1 MNHGED
7 TVHGALGRTLLSNK
21 TSPAHLQR
29 SHSQIHL
36 FSNSGFRSVLY
47 YSGKLKQ
54 HVY

>member
-7 TVHGALGRTLLSNK
+7 TVHSALGRTLLSK
-21 TSPAHLQR
+21 ISPAHLQR
-29 SHSQIHL
+29 SRSQIHQ

>member
-7 TVHGALGRTLLSNK
+7 TVHGALGRTRLSK
-21 TSPAHLQR
+21 TSPAPLQR
-29 SHSQIHL
+29 NCSQAHL